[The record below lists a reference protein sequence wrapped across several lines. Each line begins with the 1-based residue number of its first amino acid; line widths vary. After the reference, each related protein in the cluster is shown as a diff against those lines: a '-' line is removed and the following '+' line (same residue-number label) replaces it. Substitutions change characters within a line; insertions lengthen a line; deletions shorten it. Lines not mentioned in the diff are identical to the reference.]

1 MLIVENMEINV
12 PVARMNS
19 FVPPVVLGRLVIKG
33 KHIMATHVPTIIA
46 VK

>member
-1 MLIVENMEINV
+1 MHIVENIEMNV

-19 FVPPVVLGRLVIKG
+19 FVPPDVLGRLVIKG
-33 KHIMATHVPTIIA
+33 KHIIDTHVPTIIA